1 MAACTRSSGF
11 AGNIKKTKA
20 SKSGMLKD
28 AFALRVHHTPAN
40 SICQHPAQKKFFDLV
55 YIDKFRKLEYNTI
68 NEQRRSWIGKVY
80 PVGERLCFFIFVR
93 KD

>member
-1 MAACTRSSGF
+1 MGASYTRKFDLS
-11 AGNIKKTKA
+11 
-20 SKSGMLKD
+20 
-28 AFALRVHHTPAN
+28 TPYT
-40 SICQHPAQKKFFDLV
+40 KKFFDLV

>member
-1 MAACTRSSGF
+1 MAVCMRSSGF

-40 SICQHPAQKKFFDLV
+40 SICQHPAQKKFLLLV
-55 YIDKFRKLEYNTI
+55 YIDKLVFLEYNTI
-68 NEQRRSWIGKVY
+68 NEQRRSWIGILY
-80 PVGERLCFFIFVR
+80 PCR
-93 KD
+93 

>member
-1 MAACTRSSGF
+1 MAACMKASGF

-28 AFALRVHHTPAN
+28 AFALRVHHTPVN

-55 YIDKFRKLEYNTI
+55 HIDKPTFLEYNTI
-68 NEQRRSWIGKVY
+68 HEQRRSWIGILY
-80 PVGERLCFFIFVR
+80 PCR
-93 KD
+93 

>member
-11 AGNIKKTKA
+11 AGNIKKAKA

-40 SICQHPAQKKFFDLV
+40 SICQHPAQKKFLLLV
-55 YIDKFRKLEYNTI
+55 YIDKPPFLEYNTI
-68 NEQRRSWIGKVY
+68 NEQRRSWVGILY
-80 PVGERLCFFIFVR
+80 PCR
-93 KD
+93 

>member
-11 AGNIKKTKA
+11 AGNIKQAKA

-40 SICQHPAQKKFFDLV
+40 SICQHPAQKKFLLLV
-55 YIDKFRKLEYNTI
+55 YIDKPVFLEYNTI
-68 NEQRRSWIGKVY
+68 NEQRRSWIGILY
-80 PVGERLCFFIFVR
+80 PCR
-93 KD
+93 